1 MADAPQ
7 SPNTEAWGLLVL
19 LSLLWGG
26 AFFFAGVAV
35 QEVPP
40 LTVVLVRVVLAAGL
54 LLPVFWAMG
63 FSLPRGLAAWWPF
76 LVMGLLNNVL
86 PFGLLF
92 AGQTYVSVGVAA
104 ILNALTPL
112 FTVLVMAAYGQER
125 LTGPRVAGILLG
137 IVGVAVLV
145 GGGMVNET
153 PLTGIVLCAAGALA
167 YGFAG
172 LWGRLHLG
180 GVTPVKSATCQL
192 LSSSAIMVLP
202 VALLD
207 QPWTLEVPSQAV
219 IWSLIGLAAL
229 GTALAY
235 LIFFRILVRAGASN
249 VMLVTLLI
257 PVSAMAL
264 GHFFLDEPI
273 RAGDLAGAAIIGAGL
288 LFIDG
293 RILNLLRR

>member
-1 MADAPQ
+1 MTDAPQ
-7 SPNTEAWGLLVL
+7 SPNAEAWGLLVL

-35 QEVPP
+35 QELPP
-40 LTVVLVRVVLAAGL
+40 MTVVLIRVVLAAAL
-54 LLPVFWAMG
+54 LLPVFWALG
-63 FSLPRGLAAWWPF
+63 HTLPRGWAAWWPF
-76 LVMGLLNNVL
+76 LIMGLLNNAL

-92 AGQTYVSVGVAA
+92 AGQVYVSVGVAA

-112 FTVLVMAAYGQER
+112 FTVMVMAGFGQER
-125 LTGPRVAGILLG
+125 LTVPRIVGIVLG

-145 GGGMVNET
+145 GGGAAHDT
-153 PLTGIVLCAAGALA
+153 PLIGILLCAAGALA

-180 GVTPVKSATCQL
+180 GVAPVKSATCQL
-192 LSSSAIMVLP
+192 LSSSAIMVVP

-207 QPWTLEVPSQAV
+207 QPWTLEVPSYAV
-219 IWSLIGLAAL
+219 VWSLIGLAAL

-264 GHFFLDEPI
+264 GSLFLDQPV
-273 RAGDLAGAAIIGAGL
+273 RATDLAGAAIIGAGL

-293 RILNLLRR
+293 RILRLARG